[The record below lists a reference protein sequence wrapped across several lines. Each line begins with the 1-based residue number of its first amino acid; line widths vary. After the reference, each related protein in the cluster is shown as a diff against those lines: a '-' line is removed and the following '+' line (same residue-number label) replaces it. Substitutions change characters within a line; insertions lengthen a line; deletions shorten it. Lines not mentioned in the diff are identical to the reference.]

1 MKYNSYCANIF
12 YYLHLIIS
20 LYYYKAVLFYVRRL
34 FKPESERKINRQRSK
49 AWSFISLYAWLQ
61 SVAAQLVR
69 IFPTE
74 STATFKQPPHTAG
87 LCRWLKQAHRLW
99 HTQAVIGWTLSRPE
113 RLSVSWSS
121 RKKKTVACF
130 LSVEDF
136 GPDIFCRCV
145 YDTFNSSLQIPIC
158 AFFYWKES
166 ENVVLLPYTFF
177 KR

>member
-121 RKKKTVACF
+121 REKKNSCLF
-130 LSVEDF
+130 F
-136 GPDIFCRCV
+136 ICRGFW
-145 YDTFNSSLQIPIC
+145 TWHI
-158 AFFYWKES
+158 
-166 ENVVLLPYTFF
+166 LPLRLWYF
-177 KR
+177 